1 MFIDSHCHFNFDCFK
16 TEQDHLLSAL
26 SDANINK
33 LVIPGTDAKRWPQ
46 IIDLVEQNIVLK
58 EHKNKLYFALGVHP
72 HFLTDFE
79 NDHLSQLKALLV
91 KSLKQ
96 SDNRCVALGEI
107 GLDKLI
113 ETDLATQE
121 SVFLAQLAIAE
132 SLQLPVILHVV
143 KTQSRVLQLLKET
156 KFSYGG
162 VYHAFSGSEEI
173 ANEFIKLGF
182 KLGIGGVI
190 TYPNANKTRN
200 AVSQLPLTS
209 IVLETDAPDMPV
221 YQQLTPHNSPLHLK
235 TIFDSLCQIR
245 KESPKVVAQQIYE
258 NTKGIFSIIND

>member
-16 TEQDHLLSAL
+16 TEQDYLLSAL

-46 IIDLVEQNIVLK
+46 IIDLIEQNIVLK

-143 KTQSRVLQLLKET
+143 KTQSKVLQLLKET

-182 KLGIGGVI
+182 KLGIGGVM

-200 AVSQLPLTS
+200 TVSRLPLTS

-221 YQQLTPHNSPLHLK
+221 YKQLTPHNSPLHLK
-235 TIFDSLCQIR
+235 TIFDALCQIR
-245 KESPKVVAQQIYE
+245 KESPEVVAQQIYE